1 MLEIGSLL
9 MEPGAKL
16 FQAMGGLARVPTEEQ
31 EREFLRSLGT
41 IIPFPKTFLE
51 RASTAWHEEISRF
64 SPRLAPTG
72 VPITL
77 SFIGE
82 IFEVP
87 KKDWAFVR
95 DVLQVDPDKRP
106 TADELL
112 QHSWMN
118 S

>member
-1 MLEIGSLL
+1 

-16 FQAMGGLARVPTEEQ
+16 FQPMGGLVCVPIEEQ
-31 EREFLRSLGT
+31 EREFLRSLLT
-41 IIPFPKTFLE
+41 IIPFPKKFLN
-51 RASTAWHEEISRF
+51 RAPKKWQDEISTF
-64 SPRLAPTG
+64 SPKLAPTG
-72 VPITL
+72 VPITF

-87 KKDWAFVR
+87 KADWAFVK
-95 DVLQVDPDKRP
+95 DVLQVDPEMRP

-112 QHSWMN
+112 QHTWLN

>member
-1 MLEIGSLL
+1 

-16 FQAMGGLARVPTEEQ
+16 FQPIGGLARVPAKEQ
-31 EREFLRSLGT
+31 EREFLRLLWT
-41 IIPFPKTFLE
+41 VTPFPKTFLE
-51 RASTAWHEEISRF
+51 RAPKKWQDDISKF

-72 VPITL
+72 VPVTL

-87 KKDWAFVR
+87 QADWAFIR
-95 DVLQVDPDKRP
+95 DILQVDPDMRP
-106 TADELL
+106 TADQLL
-112 QHSWMN
+112 QHSWLN